1 MRKLWLYVFV
11 LAGII
16 AALGWVSFLAWLALK
31 AISPMF
37 A

>member
-1 MRKLWLYVFV
+1 MRKLWLIFFV
-11 LAGII
+11 VAAFI
-16 AALGWVSFLAWLALK
+16 ATIGWLSFLAWVAWQ

>member
-1 MRKLWLYVFV
+1 MRKLWLYAFV
-11 LAGII
+11 LTGII
-16 AALGWVSFLAWLALK
+16 ATLGWASFLAWLAWK

>member
-1 MRKLWLYVFV
+1 MRKLWLYVIV
-11 LAGII
+11 LAGVI
-16 AALGWVSFLAWLALK
+16 AMLGWLSFLAWLTWE